1 MKASKLQS
9 MIGVELGEKVVLQ
22 LVPLIGCTGHEVDA
36 RERFNIYFVEQSANR
51 VAFENY
57 AATM

>member
-9 MIGVELGEKVVLQ
+9 RIGVELGEKVVLQ

-36 RERFNIYFVEQSANR
+36 RERFNIYFVESANR

>member
-1 MKASKLQS
+1 

-36 RERFNIYFVEQSANR
+36 RERFNIYFVESANR